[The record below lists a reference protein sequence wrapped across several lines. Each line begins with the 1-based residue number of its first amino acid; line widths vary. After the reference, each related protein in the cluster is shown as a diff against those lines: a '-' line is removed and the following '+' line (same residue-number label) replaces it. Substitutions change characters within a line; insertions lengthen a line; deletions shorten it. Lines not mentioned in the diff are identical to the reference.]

1 MTLQGIGTKVRTL
14 VGAVVVAAALAA
26 VAAAPAFA
34 APPDKSKIRNGCA
47 ITTPSGGLDIYADGM
62 TITIISDMGDGRKET
77 KKYKCVDGTWVPQ
90 ARVSPAVGSH
100 VYRGPVVLNR

>member
-1 MTLQGIGTKVRTL
+1 MTLQVIGTKVRTL
-14 VGAVVVAAALAA
+14 VGAVVVAATLAA

-34 APPDKSKIRNGCA
+34 APPDKSKIRNGCSIVNPA
-47 ITTPSGGLDIYADGM
+47 GELDIYADGM
-62 TITIISDMGDGRKET
+62 SITIITERPDGSKQT

-90 ARVSPAVGSH
+90 ARVSPAVGSN